1 MAETIKK
8 VVEIDV
14 KVDNKGI
21 SSLDESF
28 KSIKQDLDSIG
39 ASAKQNLSD
48 EGFKKVTQAIQG
60 TEQAAKSTK
69 TRLRELE
76 DEMANIGDVGSP
88 QFQKLA
94 REAGI
99 LKDKMNNAKAAV
111 RSMSADFPRLQI
123 GTQAMQAMGGAAQGA
138 AGAMALFGGEN
149 EVVTK
154 SIQRMMAIQAIMN
167 SITAVSN
174 ALSDETA
181 LGLKVRTLLGKE
193 KLATDVTSNTV
204 SKKATIIQ
212 KAVTA
217 GQWLWNAA
225 ILANPI
231 GAIIA
236 AIVALIAM
244 GVALFMW
251 FASATENTEKHTAAV
266 DANENA
272 MKSQMETI
280 KNTTKEAERAANQ
293 ELAMAKASGMSAD
306 AIRKLELKLI
316 DAKIAR
322 ERDTKATLLNIYAQN
337 KSTLANLRGAGA
349 NEDIIKRQAE
359 LTAESGK
366 NILKQNDVIKS
377 ALSEK
382 KDIHNKHLVELK
394 TIETKARE
402 DAKNSREKS
411 NSSGNKTQKDNNSN
425 EKTEAEKHAAELV
438 EIEAKRVE
446 DAKKILADFKVTK
459 EEAEKEYQD
468 SLLDQQKQEELKV
481 TEKYSALIKTAKEYG
496 LNTVILEQ
504 AQKAALKE
512 ITDKYDL
519 ENEETERIKK
529 DLKNELT
536 LTEHQAE
543 ILALETQSAERIR
556 IANGDKDMLLLITE
570 DTKIGIAKID
580 KKYADKKK
588 EDDRKIQNEKLDAVK
603 ETLQAIGTIAEL
615 FAGDDEKRQKKAFNI
630 QKVANIASATIDTY
644 KAAQSAFASG
654 SKISPIFGAISAA
667 GAVAAGLLNVKK
679 IASSQFKGTTPD
691 TTAPPPP
698 AALAASGSVSAPNFN
713 IVGNANQSQT
723 DSLQPQKVYVVSKD
737 VTTQQELDR
746 NTIATAS
753 N

>member
-39 ASAKQNLSD
+39 ASAKQNLSE

-94 REAGI
+94 REAGV
-99 LKDKMNNAKAAV
+99 LKDKMNNAKSAV
-111 RSMSADFPRLQI
+111 KSMSADFPKLQI
-123 GTQAMQAMGGAAQGA
+123 GTQTMQAVGGAAQGA

-154 SIQRMMAIQAIMN
+154 SIQRMMAIQSIMN
-167 SITAVSN
+167 SVTAISN

-204 SKKATIIQ
+204 TKKATILQ
-212 KAVTA
+212 KVVTA

-225 ILANPI
+225 ISANPI
-231 GAIIA
+231 GLIIA
-236 AIVALIAM
+236 AIIALIAM
-244 GVALFMW
+244 GAALFSF
-251 FASATENTEKHTAAV
+251 FASAAENTAKHTAAV

-272 MKSQMETI
+272 MKSQMETLE
-280 KNTTKEAERAANQ
+280 KTTKEAERAANQ

-306 AIRKLELKLI
+306 AIRKLELKLV

-366 NILKQNDVIKS
+366 NILKQNEAIKS

-411 NSSGNKTQKDNNSN
+411 NSSGNKTQKDNNSK
-425 EKTEAEKHAAELV
+425 ELTEAEKQAAELV

-446 DAKKILADFKVTK
+446 DAKKILEDFKVTK

-481 TEKYSALIKTAKEYG
+481 TEKYSALIETAKEYG
-496 LNTVILEQ
+496 LNTVILEK

-519 ENEETERIKK
+519 ENLETERIKK

-536 LTEHQAE
+536 LTEQQAE

-556 IANGDKDMLLLITE
+556 IADGDKEMILLIAAQEAE
-570 DTKIGIAKID
+570 DRLKID
-580 KKYADKKK
+580 EKYAEQKKK
-588 EDDRKIQNEKLDAVK
+588 LDQDNVDQKLSGIKDG
-603 ETLQAIGTIAEL
+603 LQLASNLASL
-615 FAGDDEKRQKKAFNI
+615 FAGKDVRQQKRLFEFQKKANMA
-630 QKVANIASATIDTY
+630 VALIDTY
-644 KAAQSAFASG
+644 KGAQSAYASTVG
-654 SKISPIFGAISAA
+654 GPIIKGLAA
-667 GAVAAGLLNVKK
+667 GVALTAGLMNVKK
-679 IASSQFKGTTPD
+679 IANTEFQAPAPD
-691 TTAPPPP
+691 TTPPPTS
-698 AALAASGSVSAPNFN
+698 LSGGNVSTPNFN
-713 IVGNANQSQT
+713 IVGNANQTQT